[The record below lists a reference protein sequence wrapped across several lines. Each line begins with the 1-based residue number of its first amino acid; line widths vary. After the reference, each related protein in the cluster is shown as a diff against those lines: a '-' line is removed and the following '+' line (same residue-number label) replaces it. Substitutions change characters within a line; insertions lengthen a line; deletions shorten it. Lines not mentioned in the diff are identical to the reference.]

1 MQLNYNVFK
10 NIPLFNGI
18 TENELTKM
26 LECLGAIVK
35 EFDKNQIIF
44 WEGEPSE
51 YIGIVLTGKVLI
63 MKEDFDG
70 NRSILSSADST
81 ELFGESYACAEV
93 GSLPV
98 SIVASEKSK
107 VMLIKCSKIQSPCAK
122 SCSYHN
128 RMIHNLLYIVAQN
141 NISLNHKIEFT
152 SKRTTKDKIMSYL
165 YYMAK
170 RAGNNSFTI
179 PYNRQELADYL
190 CVERSAMS
198 AQIGKLRDEGII
210 EVNRSHFKILT

>member
-1 MQLNYNVFK
+1 MELNYSVLK

-18 TENELTKM
+18 SEDELDTM
-26 LECLGAIVK
+26 LDCLGAKMK

-44 WEGEPSE
+44 WEGEESE
-51 YIGIVLTGKVLI
+51 YIGILLSGKVLVT
-63 MKEDFDG
+63 KEDFDG
-70 NRSILSSADST
+70 NRSILSSVNSG

-93 GSLPV
+93 GALPV

-128 RMIHNLLYIVAQN
+128 RMIHNLLYIVAKN

-170 RAGNNSFTI
+170 KMKSNSFTI

-210 EVNRSHFKILT
+210 EVKRSWFKILK